1 MEIQKTFEL
10 SHAPAIVWDALSDVR
25 LVASCLPGASILEQ
39 LGDGR
44 YKGQFSVKVGPLAA
58 AFEGDVTIER
68 RPEERTG
75 TVSGKGADARSSSRA
90 SGHMA
95 YRVAPAGEGERTRV
109 DVNCTI
115 NLAGAL
121 AQFGKAGVIKEIA
134 NRITAEFVRNLEAH
148 LAAVASRDREVPRPD
163 EGSPAAPAPSPS
175 RTSEPS
181 LDAGRLVWAI
191 VRERI
196 AAFFRFLFG
205 RRA

>member
-1 MEIQKTFEL
+1 MEIQKSFEL
-10 SHAPAIVWDALSDVR
+10 SHAPSVVWDALSDVH

-39 LGDGR
+39 LGDDR

-75 TVSGKGADARSSSRA
+75 TVFGKGADARSSSRA
-90 SGHMA
+90 SGHMT
-95 YRVAPAGEGERTRV
+95 YRVAPANDGARTRV

-148 LAAVASRDREVPRPD
+148 LAT
-163 EGSPAAPAPSPS
+163 AAPRVGEATRQDAARPEALPPT
-175 RTSEPS
+175 RTAESS
-181 LDAGRLVWAI
+181 LDAGKLVWTI
-191 VRERI
+191 IRERI
-196 AAFFRFLFG
+196 VAFFRSLFG